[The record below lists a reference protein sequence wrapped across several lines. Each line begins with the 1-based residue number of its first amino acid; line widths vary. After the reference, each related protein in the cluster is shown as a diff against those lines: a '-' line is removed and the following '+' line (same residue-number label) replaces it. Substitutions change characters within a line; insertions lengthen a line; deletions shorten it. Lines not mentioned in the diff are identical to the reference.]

1 MEAAPV
7 GAALEVLFPRLIS
20 VLEKQIDL
28 FGDFKKDL
36 KKLRSSITMIQS
48 FLNDAENKQI
58 TNGTVKLWLHK
69 LEGVAFDADNV
80 LDELDYQHLSETIH
94 HPTQHTIKKK
104 VRFFFPRNIRRLKM
118 AHKIKDINKNL
129 KEINK
134 EASNYGLQNIVAGA
148 DGSQG
153 PSAGRETDSFG
164 NDPIFLGRE
173 NDVSEI
179 VKMMITPQNVDH
191 VFSILPIVGMG
202 GLGKSTVAREVFHH
216 ETIKTHFAKNRFWV
230 HVSENFD
237 VVILFKKILTSLTG
251 KNIELGNKQ
260 ALLEKLQKKLGTER
274 FLLVLDD
281 VWNDNRKK
289 WDDFINSLR
298 NISCATGN
306 GIMVTTR
313 LENVASL
320 VATLGIH
327 KLKDLS
333 KDECWS
339 IIKAKAFLES
349 NVGSEFNAIG
359 VSIAKRCQG
368 LPLAA
373 NVVGGFL
380 HGKSIDEWLS
390 IEKNWLSD
398 LGDENLVS
406 NILKLSFNHLSSPS
420 LKRCFAYCSIFP
432 KGFDLEKEQLV
443 ELWMAEGFLG
453 GNDDMESMGGKFFN
467 LLLQNSLLQF
477 GRSVRGL
484 YTDITYYNMHDL
496 VHDLA
501 SSILN
506 SRINDQVRY
515 MGLQSISVESSDIPN
530 EQARC
535 LRSLLFNGEICARMF
550 SEFKSLHVLIL
561 MSDGGEEL
569 PSTIKELIHLRCL
582 DISRTRIKCLPD
594 SIGELYHLQTLRV
607 CNLLEKLPTTT
618 KHLAGLRHL
627 HIPRIELPPEMARLT
642 SLRTLPY
649 FGVGDEKDCG
659 IGELRSLKNLVGEL
673 EIYNLEKVQSKEEAT
688 SADLLHKPTLFKLK
702 LTWDKDRKGENND
715 EIVLEGLQPHPDLKS
730 LKIYGFRGRRF
741 PPWYCNISGLNKL
754 VEIKLE
760 SCTECEQLPTLG
772 RLPHLKNL
780 YLRNLANVKSIG
792 SSFYG
797 IDDNCSSTSSIG
809 VSKSTLF
816 NVFPALERLELLGM
830 SELREWLEVEL
841 PINGAENQLP
851 VVFPCLEY
859 LMVDSCTKLKSAPSH
874 FPCLKE
880 LEIYRMDSGLPLAS
894 ICGMTLISLTRLKI
908 NSIDGLMCLPNWLFH
923 NNRNLREL
931 EIRRCPNLTHLVSC
945 FRHGGTSV
953 IREMHEESC
962 SKLGELPNDVHHLSA
977 LEILIIDDCPN
988 MRELPY
994 DLHSLSALEIL
1005 RLESCPNLKAIPYPH
1020 ESHDQQ
1026 LLPGLSCLRE
1036 LSIISCEGL
1045 VDLERE
1051 MMESCALSLEDLH
1064 LRGLGSLR
1072 MNIETMIGYCLHKM
1086 PRLSRLL
1093 IVGVPTATLVI
1104 NSSSEIGMPL
1114 GFRILDVTTTCDQS
1128 DSDWTDIVDAV
1139 LKASTKSL
1147 RKLTLRGTERSRD
1160 LPDSLQHLTALSR
1173 LWLTGFGEMEA
1184 LSDWLGNNSNLSSSL
1199 QRLLISH
1206 CRNFCSLP
1214 SKEAMQRLTKLT
1226 ELGIYYCPLLNLKR
1240 RRDGDDDNDD
1250 DDDSEWPKISH
1261 IPKVEVAS

>member
-1 MEAAPV
+1 
-7 GAALEVLFPRLIS
+7 
-20 VLEKQIDL
+20 
-28 FGDFKKDL
+28 
-36 KKLRSSITMIQS
+36 MIQS
-48 FLNDAENKQI
+48 FLIDAENKQI

-94 HPTQHTIKKK
+94 HHTQHKIKKK

-118 AHKIKDINKNL
+118 AHKIEDINKNL

-153 PSAGRETDSFG
+153 PSVGRETDSFG

-179 VKMMITPQNVDH
+179 VKMMTTPPNGDH

-216 ETIKTHFAKNRFWV
+216 ETIKTHFANRFWV

-281 VWNDNRKK
+281 VWNENRKK

-298 NISCATGN
+298 NISCTTGN

-333 KDECWS
+333 KDACWS
-339 IIKAKAFLES
+339 IVKAKAFPRS

-380 HGKSIDEWLS
+380 RGKSIDEWLS

-443 ELWMAEGFLG
+443 GLWMAEGFLG

-594 SIGELYHLQTLRV
+594 SVGELYHLQTLRV

-618 KHLAGLRHL
+618 RHLAGLRHL

-649 FGVGDEKDCG
+649 FGVGDEKGCG

-688 SADLLHKPTLFKLK
+688 SADLLHKPTIFKLK
-702 LTWDKDRKGENND
+702 LTWDEDRKGENND

-754 VEIKLE
+754 MEIKLE

-772 RLPHLKNL
+772 HLPHLKNL
-780 YLRNLANVKSIG
+780 YLHNLANVKSIG

-797 IDDNCSSTSSIG
+797 VDDNCGSTSSIG

-816 NVFPALERLELLGM
+816 NVFPALERLELRGM

-841 PINGAENQLP
+841 PNGAENQLP

-874 FPCLKE
+874 FPCLQE
-880 LEIYRMDSGLPLAS
+880 LEIYGMDSGLPLAS
-894 ICGMTLISLTRLKI
+894 ICGMTLIS
-908 NSIDGLMCLPNWLFH
+908 
-923 NNRNLREL
+923 
-931 EIRRCPNLTHLVSC
+931 EI
-945 FRHGGTSV
+945 
-953 IREMHEESC
+953 HEESC
-962 SKLGELPNDVHHLSA
+962 SKLGELPDDVRHLSA
-977 LEILIIDDCPN
+977 LEVLIIDDCPN

-1020 ESHDQQ
+1020 ESHDRQ
-1026 LLPGLSCLRE
+1026 LLLGLSCLRE
-1036 LSIISCEGL
+1036 LSVISCEGL

-1051 MMESCALSLEDLH
+1051 MMESCELSLEDLH

-1072 MNIETMIGYCLHKM
+1072 MDMGTMIGYCLHKM
-1086 PRLSRLL
+1086 PCLSRLS

-1104 NSSSEIGMPL
+1104 NSSSEIGLPL

-1184 LSDWLGNNSNLSSSL
+1184 LSDWLGNNNNLSSSL

-1206 CRNFCSLP
+1206 CRNFCRLP

-1261 IPKVEVAS
+1261 IPKVEVVS